1 MLLIFKTNNS
11 KWRWHTTKSATING
25 PIESILLLKLHLIA
39 SHLSTLSFQQRWE
52 VGDNDLPVLI
62 QYHLEIF
69 HKTVST
75 TTKRVRGMKKAFLGA
90 GFNSFERHQSNWIIS
105 PSKGENKKY
114 LKHHPGYLDYL
125 DCLRAN
131 ARHWVQRGCK
141 IWWLKLLL
149 SV

>member
-1 MLLIFKTNNS
+1 MGLLNYEKWIQDRIHVAHFQKRNS
-11 KWRWHTTKSATING
+11 TWRWHTTKFATING
-25 PIESILLLKLHLIA
+25 PIESILLLKLHLTA
-39 SHLSTLSFQQRWE
+39 SHCSTLSFQQRWE

-90 GFNSFERHQSNWIIS
+90 GFNPFERHQSNWIIS

-114 LKHHPGYLDYL
+114 LKPPPRIPRLP
-125 DCLRAN
+125 
-131 ARHWVQRGCK
+131 
-141 IWWLKLLL
+141 
-149 SV
+149 